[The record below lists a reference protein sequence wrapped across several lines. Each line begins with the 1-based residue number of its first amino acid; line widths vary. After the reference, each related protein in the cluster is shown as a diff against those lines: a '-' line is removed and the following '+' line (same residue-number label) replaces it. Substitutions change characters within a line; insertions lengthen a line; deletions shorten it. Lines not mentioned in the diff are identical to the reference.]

1 MKKGCF
7 MNKPA
12 LIRILPVFLVFFVSC
27 ISPPNQNN
35 AFRPI
40 KKVPNAVVI
49 GAVETVFVSNR
60 VPGYR
65 YDNKQISEASYIE
78 LLKKAKKEYG
88 NNVDIVNIT
97 WAYRNIGTSFWD
109 VRNEISAR
117 GNVITINQNVGIEN
131 ALLRASK
138 DIVKNV
144 PLNSTIAIVYV
155 TAQDKTLID
164 YISSELEFV
173 LIKDGYIICDRSQLD
188 LIRQEQNFQL
198 SGEVDDASA
207 VSIGKILGADFIIT
221 GRVHGNTNLRRLRL
235 RIMNTQTAQVIG
247 AASEEW

>member
-1 MKKGCF
+1 

-12 LIRILPVFLVFFVSC
+12 LIKILPVFFIFLVSC

-40 KKVPNAVVI
+40 KKVTNAVVI
-49 GAVETVFVSNR
+49 GTVETVFVSDA

-65 YDNKQISEASYIE
+65 FYNKKINEASYIE
-78 LLKKAKKEYG
+78 LLKLAKKEYG

-97 WAYRNIGTSFWD
+97 WADRNLSSSFWD
-109 VRNEISAR
+109 VRYEISAR
-117 GNVITINQNVGIEN
+117 GNVITINQNAGIEK

-173 LIKDGYIICDRSQLD
+173 LVKDGYIICDRSQLD
-188 LIRQEQNFQL
+188 LIRQEQNFQI

-207 VSIGKILGADFIIT
+207 VSIGKILGANFIIT
-221 GRVHGNTNLRRLRL
+221 GKVDGNNNLRRLRL
-235 RIMNTQTAQVIG
+235 RILNTQTAQVIG